1 MEIYII
7 EDDVSVIHILEDI
20 IEDNDLGRVSGTTE
34 ESFEGNKPI
43 NIDEIINNNPDVVL
57 VDFLMPGRDGVSV
70 VKELREKGL
79 HAKFIMISQVSAK
92 ELVGKAYESG
102 VDFFISKP
110 INIVEVKTVL
120 KNTEEQLKNERTIS
134 NLKKMF
140 LNEIAE
146 MPKKNTEK
154 DKVENAYGRKIQY
167 ILNKIGMS
175 GEKGGEDIRLMCEY
189 LHNNGKTISQVGIG
203 ELCSI
208 LSDTPKNM
216 EQRARRAIA
225 VGMSNLAHLGI
236 EDFMNDTFTEYSS
249 SLFPFEEIR
258 AEMDFIRGKRRYGG
272 KISIKKFLDSLML
285 QADRE

>member
-34 ESFEGNKPI
+34 ACFEENRPI
-43 NIDEIINNNPDVVL
+43 DIDEIIAERPDVVL

-70 VKELREKGL
+70 VKELKDRGL
-79 HAKFIMISQVSAK
+79 KSKYIMISQVSAK
-92 ELVGKAYESG
+92 ELVGKAYEGG

-120 KNTEEQLKNERTIS
+120 RNIEDQLKNERTIT

-140 LNEIAE
+140 LDEIAE
-146 MPKKNTEK
+146 MPKNNEK
-154 DKVENAYGRKIQY
+154 DKTENAYGRKIQY

-208 LSDTPKNM
+208 LSETPKNM